1 MPGTKLEDLLAGQ
14 QAQYHT
20 WSSSDFTIP
29 LCTTLISDPV
39 DIPLCKI
46 LEGNEPPK
54 GVLIGAPLYLPPH
67 INTNTEDSW
76 GNSLI
81 ALFHNKAITCGF
93 FLKSCSHPWNFVH
106 VSCTRDRLYNGGKK
120 SSTNS
125 GKKMFHTPQ
134 QNQTMAVS
142 IQFPGQIQ
150 SFSSA
155 LGYDMRENK

>member
-1 MPGTKLEDLLAGQ
+1 MPGTKLEDLLADQ
-14 QAQYHT
+14 QAHYHT

-67 INTNTEDSW
+67 INTNTEDSR

-93 FLKSCSHPWNFVH
+93 SLKSRSHSWNFVH

-125 GKKMFHTPQ
+125 GKKCFTCCSKTKQWLCPFNFLVKFNLSVQRWVMICGKT
-134 QNQTMAVS
+134 
-142 IQFPGQIQ
+142 
-150 SFSSA
+150 
-155 LGYDMRENK
+155 K